1 MKDLFSAGG
10 ELSFAIP
17 SEEIIVD
24 RSRLI
29 GSGSTSR
36 VYKGEYREGKLAR
49 HVIAVKELVA
59 PLTRKSHRNLDHEAK
74 MLIKLTHPNVL
85 RFFGRV
91 EDCSSLVSEYL
102 GKVIINVDGESKE
115 INTVRQLL
123 DEKEEDILWVV
134 RLHIAFEAAKGLC
147 YLHKS
152 GCIHCDFKSS
162 NIFTG
167 GEGDELLIKIG
178 DFGESLTE
186 AKEFVT
192 TQASMQDP
200 SRHIA
205 GTIPFVAPEILN
217 GEKPTSMSD
226 IYSFG
231 MFLIELLRP
240 DRSNPWANECRPIL
254 VQSKVLANERPTL
267 PSQCDSLPPKA
278 LKNVTDMIKK
288 CWAEN
293 ATDRPSAA
301 DIVCEI
307 EKIRNNLSPSEHTEV
322 EKLEYSVVGDVNFR
336 FPDDTN

>member
-1 MKDLFSAGG
+1 M
-10 ELSFAIP
+10 
-17 SEEIIVD
+17 
-24 RSRLI
+24 
-29 GSGSTSR
+29 
-36 VYKGEYREGKLAR
+36 
-49 HVIAVKELVA
+49 VKAEV
-59 PLTRKSHRNLDHEAK
+59 
-74 MLIKLTHPNVL
+74 
-85 RFFGRV
+85 
-91 EDCSSLVSEYL
+91 
-102 GKVIINVDGESKE
+102 
-115 INTVRQLL
+115 NTVRQLL

-267 PSQCDSLPPKA
+267 PSQCDGLPPKA